1 MPRDAE
7 LELHSGDV
15 TATGSTTAIDLD
27 GGTWVICELIFTSNA
42 SGSSPLL
49 DAKFQVSLDG
59 GNNWLSLVTFPQ
71 FSDSTDVGDSGS
83 ILAMGAYVP
92 RSNAN
97 PDARGADTKV
107 KARMN
112 WTVAGTGTPTFTLR
126 AYVTHLS
133 GVPYGS
139 LAGSSGG
146 VSGRYGPLDAIANF
160 D

>member
-15 TATGSTTAIDLD
+15 TTTGSTTAIDLD
-27 GGTWVICELIFTSNA
+27 GGTWVVCELIFTSDA
-42 SGSSPLL
+42 SGTSPLL

-59 GNNWLSLVTFPQ
+59 GSNYLSLATFPQ
-71 FSDSTDVGDSGS
+71 FSDVADKGDSGS
-83 ILAMGAYVP
+83 ILAMPAYVP
-92 RSNAN
+92 HSNAN
-97 PDARGADTKV
+97 PASRGADTKV

-112 WTVAGTGTPTFTLR
+112 WTVAGSSSPTFTLK
-126 AYVTHLS
+126 AYVTHMS

-139 LAGSSGG
+139 VTGFSGG
-146 VSGRYGPLDAIANF
+146 VAGRYGPLDAIANF

>member
-7 LELHSGDV
+7 LQLHSGDV
-15 TATGSTTAIDLD
+15 TASGSTTAIDID
-27 GGTWVICELIFTSNA
+27 GGTWVICELLFTSDA

-49 DAKFQVSLDG
+49 DAKFQISLDDG
-59 GNNWLSLVTFPQ
+59 SNYLSIATFPQ
-71 FSDSTDVGDSGS
+71 FSDSTDKGDSGT
-83 ILAMGAYVP
+83 ILAMPAYVP
-92 RSNAN
+92 HSNAN
-97 PDARGADTKV
+97 PSARGADTKV

-112 WTVAGTGTPTFTLR
+112 WTVAGTGTPTFTLK

-139 LAGSSGG
+139 LAGSTGG

>member
-1 MPRDAE
+1 MVRDAG

-15 TATGSTTAIDLD
+15 TASGSTDPIDLD
-27 GGTWVICELIFTSNA
+27 GGTWVICEVLFTSNA

-59 GNNWLSLVTFPQ
+59 GSNYLSLATFPQ
-71 FSDSTDVGDSGS
+71 FSDVANKGDSGS
-83 ILAMGAYVP
+83 ILAMPAYIP
-92 RSNAN
+92 HSNAN
-97 PDARGADTKV
+97 PSARGADTKV

-112 WTVAGTGTPTFTLR
+112 WTVAGSGTPTFTLK

>member
-1 MPRDAE
+1 MVRDAD

-15 TATGSTTAIDLD
+15 TSTESTTAIDID
-27 GGTWVICELIFTSNA
+27 GGTWVICELLFTSDA

-59 GNNWLSLVTFPQ
+59 GSNYLSLVTFPQ
-71 FSDSTDVGDSGS
+71 FSDVADKGDSGS
-83 ILAMGAYVP
+83 IIAMPAYVP
-92 RSNAN
+92 HSNDN
-97 PDARGADTKV
+97 PSARGVNTRV

-112 WTVAGTGTPTFTLR
+112 WTIGGTSTPTFTLK
-126 AYVTHLS
+126 AYITHMS

-139 LAGSSGG
+139 LAGSTSS